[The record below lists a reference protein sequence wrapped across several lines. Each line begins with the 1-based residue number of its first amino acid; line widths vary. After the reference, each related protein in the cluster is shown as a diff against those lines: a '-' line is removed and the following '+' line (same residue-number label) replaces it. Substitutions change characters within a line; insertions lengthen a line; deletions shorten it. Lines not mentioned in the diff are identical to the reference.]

1 MRYNT
6 YKIITSA
13 LSPLIN
19 LWLRIRQLRG
29 KESRERFSERFGY
42 TKISRP
48 KGTLLWLH
56 AASVGEAN
64 SVLFLIEQIKSRF
77 ADVNIL
83 LTTGT
88 LTSARLIEKRAIPGV
103 IHQFVPVDTLE
114 ATNRFL
120 RHFRPDIGFWVE
132 SELWPNLVINA
143 KARGCLMFIINGRM
157 SVKSYNSWQKF
168 ALLMIYQMLQCFE
181 LIFAQSENDGQRFRA
196 LGAKEVRCVGN
207 LKYDA
212 AALPCNES
220 DLFSLQQAIGI
231 RQVWLAASTHH
242 NEEEQIIKAH
252 DLLATK
258 HPDLLT
264 IIAPRHPE
272 RGEEIAKIA
281 ARSGKTALR
290 SRGDK
295 ITADTKFYIADT
307 LGELGLFYRLSEI
320 VFMGGSLI
328 PHGGQNPLEPARLR
342 CGVVTGPHTENFLAI
357 YKEMEN
363 LSICVRAGDAAELAS
378 KVNGLMQDSDTL
390 TKMQMQTREWLRVKS
405 GAANKIVDIIAPIF
419 THVSV
424 EGKS

>member
-1 MRYNT
+1 MHYNT
-6 YKIITSA
+6 YRIVTSA
-13 LSPLIN
+13 LSPLITI
-19 LWLRIRQLRG
+19 WLRIRQLRG
-29 KESRERFSERFGY
+29 KESRERFNERFGY
-42 TKISRP
+42 AKITRP
-48 KGTLLWLH
+48 KGMLLWLH

-77 ADVNIL
+77 SDINIL

-88 LTSARLIEKRAIPGV
+88 VTSAKLIEKRAIPGV
-103 IHQFVPVDTLE
+103 IHQFVPVDTPE

-120 RHFRPDIGFWVE
+120 KHFRPDIGFWVE

-168 ALLMIYQMLQCFE
+168 ALLMIYQMLNCFE
-181 LIFAQSENDGQRFRA
+181 LVFAQSENDGQRFRA
-196 LGAKEVRCVGN
+196 LGAREVRCVGN

-220 DLFSLQQAIGI
+220 DLFSLQQQIGI

-242 NEEEQIIKAH
+242 NEEEQVIKAYN
-252 DLLATK
+252 LVAAK
-258 HPDLLT
+258 HLDLLT
-264 IIAPRHPE
+264 IIAPRHPQ
-272 RGEEIAKIA
+272 RGEEIAKMTA
-281 ARSGKTALR
+281 KSGKTALR

-320 VFMGGSLI
+320 VFMGGSLVT
-328 PHGGQNPLEPARLR
+328 HGGQNPLEPARLR
-342 CGVVTGPHTENFLAI
+342 CSIITGPHTENFSVI

-363 LSICVRAGDAAELAS
+363 LSICVRVNDATELAT
-378 KVNGLMQDSDTL
+378 KVNSLMQDSDTL
-390 TKMQMQTREWLRVKS
+390 TKMQMQTREWLRGKN
-405 GAANKIVDIIAPIF
+405 GAANKIVDIVAPIF
-419 THVSV
+419 TPINII
-424 EGKS
+424 

>member
-1 MRYNT
+1 MHYNT
-6 YKIITSA
+6 YRIVTSA
-13 LSPLIN
+13 LSPLITI
-19 LWLRIRQLRG
+19 WLRIRQLRG
-29 KESRERFSERFGY
+29 KESRERFNERFGY
-42 TKISRP
+42 AKRTRP
-48 KGTLLWLH
+48 KGMRLWLQ

-77 ADVNIL
+77 SDINIL

-88 LTSARLIEKRAIPGV
+88 VTSAKLIEKRAIPGV
-103 IHQFVPVDTLE
+103 IHQFVPVDTPE

-120 RHFRPDIGFWVE
+120 KHFRPDIGFWVE

-168 ALLMIYQMLQCFE
+168 ALLMIYQMLNCFE
-181 LIFAQSENDGQRFRA
+181 LVFAQSENDGQRFRA
-196 LGAKEVRCVGN
+196 LGAREVRCVGN

-220 DLFSLQQAIGI
+220 DLFSLQQQIGI

-242 NEEEQIIKAH
+242 NEEEQVIKAYN
-252 DLLATK
+252 LVAAK
-258 HPDLLT
+258 HLDLLT
-264 IIAPRHPE
+264 IIAPRHPQ
-272 RGEEIAKIA
+272 RGEEIAKMTA
-281 ARSGKTALR
+281 KSGKTALR

-320 VFMGGSLI
+320 VFMGGSLVT
-328 PHGGQNPLEPARLR
+328 HGGQNPLEPARLR
-342 CGVVTGPHTENFLAI
+342 CSIITGPHTENFSVI

-363 LSICVRAGDAAELAS
+363 LSICVRVNDATELAT
-378 KVNGLMQDSDTL
+378 KVNSLMQDSDTL
-390 TKMQMQTREWLRVKS
+390 TKMQMQTREWLRGKN
-405 GAANKIVDIIAPIF
+405 GAANKIVDIVAPIF
-419 THVSV
+419 TPINII
-424 EGKS
+424 

>member
-1 MRYNT
+1 MRYNI
-6 YKIITSA
+6 YKIVTSA
-13 LSPLIN
+13 LSPLITI
-19 LWLRIRQLRG
+19 WLRIRQLQG
-29 KESRERFSERFGY
+29 KESRERFNERFGFS
-42 TKISRP
+42 KITRP

-77 ADVNIL
+77 PEVNIL

-88 LTSARLIEKRAIPGV
+88 LTSAKLIEKRKPQNV
-103 IHQFVPVDTLE
+103 IHQFVPVDTTE

-120 RHFRPDIGFWVE
+120 RHWRPDIGLWVE

-168 ALLMIYQMLQCFE
+168 ALLMIYQMLNCFDMV
-181 LIFAQSENDGQRFRA
+181 FAQSESDGQRFRA
-196 LGAKEVRCVGN
+196 LGAREVRCVGN

-212 AALPCNES
+212 AALPCDES
-220 DLFSLQQAIGI
+220 DLFALQQAIGI
-231 RQVWLAASTHH
+231 RQTWLAASTHH

-252 DLLATK
+252 NQLAAK

-264 IIAPRHPE
+264 IIAPRHPQ
-272 RGEEIAKIA
+272 RGEEIANLASK
-281 ARSGKTALR
+281 SGRIALR
-290 SRGDK
+290 SRNDK
-295 ITADTKFYIADT
+295 ITSETKFYIADT

-342 CGVVTGPHTENFLAI
+342 CSIITGPHTENFSAV

-363 LSICVRAGDAAELAS
+363 LSICIRVKNALEIAD
-378 KVNGLMQDSDTL
+378 KVNNLMQDSDEL
-390 TKMQMQTREWLRVKS
+390 TKMQAQTREWLRGKS
-405 GAANKIVDIIAPIF
+405 GAANKIIDIIAPIF
-419 THVSV
+419 APV
-424 EGKS
+424 KKL

>member
-6 YKIITSA
+6 YRIATSA
-13 LSPLIN
+13 LSPLII

-29 KESRERFSERFGY
+29 KESKTRFKERFGY
-42 TKISRP
+42 SKIPRP

-64 SVLFLIEQIKSRF
+64 SVLFLIEEIKARF
-77 ADVNIL
+77 ADVHIL

-88 LTSARLIEKRAIPGV
+88 VTSAKLIEKRAIKGV
-103 IHQFVPVDTLE
+103 IHQFVPVDTPE

-168 ALLMIYQMLQCFE
+168 ALPTIYQMLRCFE
-181 LIFAQSENDGQRFRA
+181 LVFAQSESDGQRFRA

-220 DLFSLQQAIGI
+220 DLFSMQRQVGI
-231 RQVWLAASTHH
+231 RQTWLSASTHH
-242 NEEEQIIKAH
+242 NEEEQIVKAH
-252 DLLATK
+252 NMLISK

-264 IIAPRHPE
+264 IIAPRHPD

-281 ARSGKTALR
+281 AKSGKVSLR
-290 SRGDK
+290 SRAEK
-295 ITADTKFYIADT
+295 ITGDTKFYIADT

-342 CGVVTGPHTENFLAI
+342 CSIVTGPHTQNFAAI
-357 YKEMEN
+357 YKEMESM
-363 LSICVRAGDAAELAS
+363 SICLRAGNANELAS
-378 KVNGLMQDSDTL
+378 KVNSLMQDSDAL
-390 TKMQMQTREWLRVKS
+390 TKMQMQTRHWLRGKS
-405 GAANKIVDIIAPIF
+405 GAAIKIIDITAPIF
-419 THVSV
+419 TPVSL
-424 EGKS
+424 EGKL